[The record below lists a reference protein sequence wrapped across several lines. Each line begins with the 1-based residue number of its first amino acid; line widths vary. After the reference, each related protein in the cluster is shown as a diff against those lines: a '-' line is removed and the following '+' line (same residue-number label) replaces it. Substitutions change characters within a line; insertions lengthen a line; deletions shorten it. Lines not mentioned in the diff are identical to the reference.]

1 MDGEINRAQKNPD
14 SYKFSEKFGVTHV
27 GSSRSMLTLDN
38 PTWINKSITNY
49 RLDKYSDNF
58 MNRFDLISLKL
69 NGIIRGE
76 LTQNNFS
83 FIKFLKGFNNG
94 CGSF

>member
-1 MDGEINRAQKNPD
+1 MDGEINCAQKNPD
-14 SYKFSEKFGVTHV
+14 AYKFSEKFDVTHD
-27 GSSRSMLTLDN
+27 GSPRSMLTLDSL
-38 PTWINKSITNY
+38 TWINKSITNY

-69 NGIIRGE
+69 NGFIRGE

-94 CGSF
+94 CVCF